1 MSLNIDETR
10 PQLRGFT
17 DFYDT
22 ELRQWLAERSG
33 RHGKAKTF
41 ALIAGG
47 VGLALLPLWVWLYIL
62 ADVRLHEFSGELAF
76 AIPLLYVVGVV
87 YGASVPLRRLHGEVK
102 AHLLGRVCNYMGLS
116 YSEKP
121 QNFPFDSFKGAGLL
135 PSYNTCKLEDHIRGV
150 HDTVKFQLAE
160 CVLKRRQR
168 TGKTTSYVEVYHG
181 ILVALTF
188 TKQFNGKL
196 LVRRDAGAIGN
207 FFGGL
212 GKEQRIRLEDPRFE
226 KMFEVYGTDQVEA
239 RYLLTPTFMERIVDL
254 TALFGKKAVELAF
267 TDNRLLVSIR
277 VSTDQFEGGGL
288 FTKMTDTARIETL
301 VKELCAVFDVVDTLQ
316 LNLRTRA

>member
-1 MSLNIDETR
+1 MALNIDETR

-17 DFYDT
+17 NFYET

-33 RHGKAKTF
+33 RHGNAKIF
-41 ALIAGG
+41 ALAAGG
-47 VGLALLPLWVWLYIL
+47 IGLALLPLWIWLYVL
-62 ADVRLHEFSGELAF
+62 ADIRLHEVSGELTF

-87 YGASVPLRRLHGEVK
+87 YGASIPLRRLHGEVK
-102 AHLLGRVCNYMGLS
+102 AHLLGRVCNYMGLA
-116 YSEKP
+116 YQERP
-121 QNFPFDSFKGAGLL
+121 QNFPFDAFMDAGLL
-135 PSYNTCKLEDHIRGV
+135 PSYNQRLLEDHIRGI
-150 HDTVKFQLAE
+150 HDTVKFELAE

-168 TGKTTSYVEVYHG
+168 TGKTTTYVEVYHG
-181 ILVALTF
+181 ILISLTF
-188 TKQFNGKL
+188 AKNFSGEL

-254 TALFGKKAVELAF
+254 TALFGKKGVELAF

-277 VSTDQFEGGGL
+277 VTTDQFEGGGL
-288 FTKMTDTARIETL
+288 FTRMTDTVRIETL
-301 VKELCAVFDVVDTLQ
+301 VQELCAVFDVVDTLQ